1 MPIKQLT
8 VVIIFLL
15 LSPFVNSKTAQQ
27 LLIDDLYY
35 LADQQLAGRKTGSQ
49 SAELTRSYIKHRLS
63 QVNNNVVEQPFCYKS
78 GLFSQAC
85 GINIISSN
93 IGALEAVTQASDPLQ
108 KATRIII
115 TAHYDHLGKR
125 GGKLHPGA
133 NDNATGVAA
142 LIYLASVFNDKP
154 LPFSLTFVATDAE
167 ENGLHG
173 SKYFAKT
180 LLPNSVIMNINLD
193 MLGVKKRRSNLYVLT
208 SRSLKNT
215 LNSVFLAVKN
225 NNVNL
230 KPVYSAAQ
238 MSRYIKSK
246 NINWHKASDHYS
258 FARQKIPYV
267 YFGMGYDSAHHT
279 SNDTAENINSKLF
292 TDAVLLIEAFINQ
305 LAKTPLPL
313 SPS

>member
-35 LADQQLAGRKTGSQ
+35 LADQQLAGRKIGSQ

-115 TAHYDHLGKR
+115 TAH
-125 GGKLHPGA
+125 
-133 NDNATGVAA
+133 TMT
-142 LIYLASVFNDKP
+142 I
-154 LPFSLTFVATDAE
+154 
-167 ENGLHG
+167 
-173 SKYFAKT
+173 
-180 LLPNSVIMNINLD
+180 
-193 MLGVKKRRSNLYVLT
+193 
-208 SRSLKNT
+208 
-215 LNSVFLAVKN
+215 
-225 NNVNL
+225 
-230 KPVYSAAQ
+230 
-238 MSRYIKSK
+238 
-246 NINWHKASDHYS
+246 
-258 FARQKIPYV
+258 
-267 YFGMGYDSAHHT
+267 
-279 SNDTAENINSKLF
+279 
-292 TDAVLLIEAFINQ
+292 
-305 LAKTPLPL
+305 
-313 SPS
+313 